1 MATSADEPANPRAS
15 KSTPAEVRRLA
26 HDYLSKD
33 TEQRIRYI
41 RKGLPAQTAVR
52 FVSSLEL
59 SKKYLWKMI
68 GLSRSTIDRKL
79 SNGIRLSS
87 NESESV
93 LAVVQLVA
101 QAQRIVEESG
111 NPDGFNA
118 STWVSEWL
126 SRPHAA
132 LGGKSPGD
140 YMDTAEGRGLVGD
153 LLLRQQSAAYS

>member
-1 MATSADEPANPRAS
+1 M
-15 KSTPAEVRRLA
+15 
-26 HDYLSKD
+26 
-33 TEQRIRYI
+33 
-41 RKGLPAQTAVR
+41 GLPAHTTRR
-52 FVSSLEL
+52 FVGSLGI
-59 SKKYLWKMI
+59 SKKYVWKMI

-79 SNGIRLSS
+79 SHGTRLSS

-93 LAVVQLVA
+93 LAIVQLVA
-101 QAQRIVEESG
+101 QAQKIVDESG
-111 NPDGFNA
+111 NPDEFNA

-140 YMDTAEGRGLVGD
+140 YMDTAEGRTLVGD